1 MNSGKRKPACSGIG
15 ANSDGTGSRLGIVH
29 LCPGRKGFP
38 GYTGQSM
45 GNPGPWSESSS
56 PPCPL
61 LHAPPRK
68 ERVSGSGSHLH
79 GELGHHGGA
88 LVRGG
93 LQVQLPTHVDR
104 PLPHDRQPQGALPG
118 NLGNRLFQDETAA
131 VPAPPGLS
139 RPWKV
144 AAPTPY
150 SRGVLVHDSSLVDPR
165 ASSNLS
171 RWSRIASEGLPKN
184 PGIMVRR
191 RAGRASRQELRAV
204 LE

>member
-104 PLPHDRQPQGALPG
+104 PLPHDRKPQGALPETW
-118 NLGNRLFQDETAA
+118 ETACSKTK
-131 VPAPPGLS
+131 PQPSQRLQDFLGPGKL
-139 RPWKV
+139 PLQLLI
-144 AAPTPY
+144 AGGFLFTTPRW
-150 SRGVLVHDSSLVDPR
+150 STRGPR
-165 ASSNLS
+165 ATCPGGPGSHP
-171 RWSRIASEGLPKN
+171 RACRKIQGLWFAGGLAGQAGKN
-184 PGIMVRR
+184 
-191 RAGRASRQELRAV
+191 
-204 LE
+204 